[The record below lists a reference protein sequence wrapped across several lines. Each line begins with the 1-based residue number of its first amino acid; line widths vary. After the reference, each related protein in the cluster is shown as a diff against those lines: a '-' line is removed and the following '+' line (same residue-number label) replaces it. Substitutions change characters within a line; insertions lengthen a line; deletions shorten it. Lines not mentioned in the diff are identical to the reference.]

1 MTKFAEADIF
11 ELLNK
16 MDSLIEGLNLFLKE
30 GKGESKNF
38 LLSSLKKN
46 FLKEFSLLREGIEKL
61 ASIALTKKQREI
73 LMYIANSEDSTVFTR
88 LAEKISE
95 KFEMPKST
103 ARWNLKRLK
112 KAGLITAGN
121 KDNKGIPV
129 SLTYIG
135 KIVAR
140 KVFTDSIRE
149 NKFVPN
155 TVLRFTDTLGFRNM
169 QKAAV
174 EEELQ
179 LKIL

>member
-1 MTKFAEADIF
+1 MKDEN
-11 ELLNK
+11 EEN
-16 MDSLIEGLNLFLKE
+16 
-30 GKGESKNF
+30 KNF

-46 FLKEFSLLREGIEKL
+46 FLKEFSLLREGIEKI

-73 LMYIANSEDSTVFTR
+73 LMYIANLEEVTVFTR
-88 LAEKISE
+88 LAEEISDV
-95 KFEMPKST
+95 FEMPKST
-103 ARWNLKRLK
+103 ARWNLKRLE

-121 KDNKGIPV
+121 KENKGVPV

-140 KVFTDSIRE
+140 KVYTDSIRK

-155 TVLRFTDTLGFRNM
+155 TILQFVDSLGFKNTQREII
-169 QKAAV
+169 

-179 LKIL
+179 LKML

>member
-1 MTKFAEADIF
+1 
-11 ELLNK
+11 
-16 MDSLIEGLNLFLKE
+16 MDSLIEGINLFLKDRNE
-30 GKGESKNF
+30 ENKNF

-46 FLKEFSLLREGIEKL
+46 FLKEFSLLREGIEKI

-73 LMYIANSEDSTVFTR
+73 LMYIANLEDVTVFTR
-88 LAEKISE
+88 LAEEISD

-121 KDNKGIPV
+121 KENKGVPV

-140 KVFTDSIRE
+140 KVYTDSIRE
-149 NKFVPN
+149 NKFVP
-155 TVLRFTDTLGFRNM
+155 TPVLQFVDALGFKNM
-169 QKAAV
+169 QREAV
-174 EEELQ
+174 EEGLQ
-179 LKIL
+179 LKML